1 MLNSYKQEMVRR
13 AVEMMEAKDYS
24 GLEAMAEILL
34 QSANLKHVSASEA
47 KDLLVKYE
55 ENFDINQL
63 GAAIDILVDVYAA

>member
-13 AVEMMEAKDYS
+13 ANEMLETKDYS

-47 KDLLVKYE
+47 KDRLVKYE